1 MRVCVARVGGGARA
15 AFAAFVSA
23 ASKKLEPPASG
34 SPAPPA
40 RNVLAP
46 LDASSASSTRSLT
59 ASTTSSWRRKRTS
72 RFVGWTLTSTVRG
85 GRVSAT
91 NAKGRSALGSV
102 AAYVASIARFRG
114 AHSTSR
120 SLMKSTNV
128 ARLERYDAP
137 ETNASTEHRA
147 GASSRSRASRSR
159 ASALAPSRIASS
171 APISNLSAPSSLATV
186 APYTARIRSTRSAT
200 TGQCSAGL
208 ASPSLRHANAT
219 STRLA
224 AYRWITSSTLENSS
238 DALFRAR
245 RRVGTLKKRF
255 STVMVVPGTPAH
267 GRAGWSFSSAPSR

>member
-159 ASALAPSRIASS
+159 ASALAPSRHRLVRAIRTGAPAS
-171 APISNLSAPSSLATV
+171 TV
-186 APYTARIRSTRSAT
+186 APHRADRSTRSAT

-208 ASPSLRHANAT
+208 ASPSCANAT
-219 STRLA
+219 RRRPLA

-255 STVMVVPGTPAH
+255 STVMVVPHPRTGA
-267 GRAGWSFSSAPSR
+267 RAGRSPARRRGSSP